1 MLVARYFL
9 NPKSKIEGL
18 VSGLWLL
25 LDLGFGS
32 FSSSTP
38 YRMMLRKCTSFDYE
52 DDDEDDMIKSKI
64 QNPKSK
70 IRNRKAR
77 NPKPRSVD
85 ALNAIHPAGDFRHA
99 NSVFFILDNHMPP
112 GNQGIIS

>member
-52 DDDEDDMIKSKI
+52 DEDDDEDDLIKI
-64 QNPKSK
+64 EAQNTIAVICFLSSVSCHL
-70 IRNRKAR
+70 
-77 NPKPRSVD
+77 RS
-85 ALNAIHPAGDFRHA
+85 I
-99 NSVFFILDNHMPP
+99 
-112 GNQGIIS
+112 